1 MAKVLFATHSLGMV
15 ILPLMLF
22 HQIQLMIC
30 AVIAQRYAR
39 RDEGRKCPCRH
50 PERRLRFPYCA
61 WRGIFLPVRR
71 AKPWI
76 GTPDRGRNTSGHSV
90 R

>member
-1 MAKVLFATHSLGMV
+1 GMV

-39 RDEGRKCPCRH
+39 RDE
-50 PERRLRFPYCA
+50 EA
-61 WRGIFLPVRR
+61 VAR
-71 AKPWI
+71 A
-76 GTPDRGRNTSGHSV
+76 
-90 R
+90 

>member
-39 RDEGRKCPCRH
+39 RDE
-50 PERRLRFPYCA
+50 A
-61 WRGIFLPVRR
+61 QDVPVT
-71 AKPWI
+71 AP
-76 GTPDRGRNTSGHSV
+76 
-90 R
+90 